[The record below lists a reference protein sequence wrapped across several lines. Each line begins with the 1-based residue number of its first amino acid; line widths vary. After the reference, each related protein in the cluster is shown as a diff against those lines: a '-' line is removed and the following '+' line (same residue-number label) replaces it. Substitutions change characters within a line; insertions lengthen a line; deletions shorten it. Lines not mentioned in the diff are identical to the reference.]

1 MTLLDRL
8 KPEYRKKLN
17 DSCIKILLSHTYWVD
32 LNILDASIL
41 CINLVNQNL
50 ELGIL
55 QGLFFEIKEM

>member
-1 MTLLDRL
+1 MTLLERL

-17 DSCIKILLSHTYWVD
+17 DPCIKILLSHTYWAD